1 MRLSPVCGVSTKPSE
16 LSKIAA
22 AAGALFGSFLL
33 FCERKMASRQ
43 AVAQEQREAR
53 NPNFSAAF
61 AGSSADTLFVSF
73 HFLRLASIT
82 PQRSDWMQSRRKIF
96 DSGRNCST
104 RSKRSPAS
112 LRYRLFESKFDRNS
126 DFETPVAVFIL
137 QVELYA
143 VTSGLATVGGIEQ
156 PESINNAFVD
166 GVFGHL
172 IVAVSEIETSLCRRE
187 RPRGQ

>member
-1 MRLSPVCGVSTKPSE
+1 MRRR
-16 LSKIAA
+16 
-22 AAGALFGSFLL
+22 ALFRPRVRF
-33 FCERKMASRQ
+33 Q
-43 AVAQEQREAR
+43 
-53 NPNFSAAF
+53 P
-61 AGSSADTLFVSF
+61 
-73 HFLRLASIT
+73 
-82 PQRSDWMQSRRKIF
+82 
-96 DSGRNCST
+96 
-104 RSKRSPAS
+104 
-112 LRYRLFESKFDRNS
+112 FESKFDRNS

-172 IVAVSEIETSLCRRE
+172 IVAVIEIETSLYRIE